1 MLRRKICGMRMT
13 VKPPALKP
21 VLRQH
26 IFSIQETISG
36 VFAIFG
42 TTSKQSN
49 IGSPD
54 LLDPETVQ
62 NRQKP
67 QSCPQTTYRH
77 GLPPLSGKMARLGP
91 FRERSNI
98 HRQTPNR

>member
-1 MLRRKICGMRMT
+1 MT

-54 LLDPETVQ
+54 LPDPEPVQ
-62 NRQKP
+62 NR
-67 QSCPQTTYRH
+67 
-77 GLPPLSGKMARLGP
+77 
-91 FRERSNI
+91 
-98 HRQTPNR
+98 

>member
-1 MLRRKICGMRMT
+1 MLRRKTCGMRMP

-49 IGSPD
+49 IGSPG
-54 LLDPETVQ
+54 LLDPEPAK

-67 QSCPQTTYRH
+67 QSRPQTTSRH
-77 GLPPLSGKMARLGP
+77 GAPPHSGKMARLGP

>member
-1 MLRRKICGMRMT
+1 MLRRKTCGMRMT

-49 IGSPD
+49 IGSPGIHN
-54 LLDPETVQ
+54 PEMVQ

-67 QSCPQTTYRH
+67 QSRPQTTYRH
-77 GLPPLSGKMARLGP
+77 GLSLHSVKMARLGP
-91 FRERSNI
+91 FRERSSI
-98 HRQTPNR
+98 HLKTPNR